1 MENEAYHFF
10 EFATRMDLDN
20 FNRNTREGL
29 HMTSIAAAWMN
40 IVYGFGG
47 VRTDREGI
55 KLAPTIP
62 VDWKKYTFKITYNQC
77 LIDVSVNHQ
86 SIKISLIKGRAIQ
99 LQVYQ
104 KKLTLTQNPIVI
116 ERSTKRSV

>member
-1 MENEAYHFF
+1 
-10 EFATRMDLDN
+10 
-20 FNRNTREGL
+20 
-29 HMTSIAAAWMN
+29 MTSIAAAWMN